1 MFAYPLYLALSTH
14 AMNLTL
20 ILTLAGLS
28 ASLTNGSFAC
38 LLTDL
43 FPTRIRFSGVALVF
57 NVTFTIFSG
66 TAPLV
71 ATALI
76 RETASLTAPAML
88 MMGCAL
94 LAALGSVW
102 VERLGGHVL
111 RHT

>member
-1 MFAYPLYLALSTH
+1 
-14 AMNLTL
+14 
-20 ILTLAGLS
+20 
-28 ASLTNGSFAC
+28 
-38 LLTDL
+38 
-43 FPTRIRFSGVALVF
+43 
-57 NVTFTIFSG
+57 VTFTIFSG

>member
-1 MFAYPLYLALSTH
+1 
-14 AMNLTL
+14 MNLTL

-94 LAALGSVW
+94 LAVLGSVW

-111 RHT
+111 KRPTSSTRSE